1 MKKLFASVVL
11 VIIAVVVIRGLLF
24 GVEQPNVDALAP
36 ITWDEAR
43 AMESLAGAIRIPT
56 ISEGDGRPLNTDA
69 FTAFHQYLATRYP
82 RVFSELDVEVIAGHS
97 LLLRWAGTGSQSPIL
112 FLAHQDVVP
121 VIPGSESSWRY
132 PPFAGTVADGF
143 IWGRGALDD
152 KGSLISI
159 LESAER
165 LLSEGFVPA
174 RTIYLAFGHDE
185 EIGGEGA
192 KEIAAALAQ
201 RNERLGFL
209 LDEGGFVTK
218 GLMPGVE
225 GRVAL
230 VGPAEK
236 GYVSLKISAQ
246 GEGGHASM
254 PPTHTALGRVAK
266 AIARL
271 EENPFPADLSFTRDT
286 LQALGSKAPFIQRLV
301 FANLWLLEPLAE
313 NMMSQI
319 PAANAGI
326 RTTTA
331 ATMMSASVK
340 DNVLPLSATA
350 VVNFRILPGD
360 TVESVT
366 AYVNRVIDDP
376 QITVSPYSDFA
387 NNPSKVAPVDSGGY
401 RVLSEVIRQRRPDTA
416 VAPRL
421 VVGATDARHFE
432 AIADASYRF
441 LGLEVGPEE
450 LAGMHGS
457 NERVSVESFMDAV
470 HIYYRLMQRAEE
482 L

>member
-1 MKKLFASVVL
+1 MKKLLAIAFLALIAFVL
-11 VIIAVVVIRGLLF
+11 IRGLMF
-24 GVEQPNVDALAP
+24 GVDAVEVQGIEP
-36 ITWDEAR
+36 IAWEEGR
-43 AMESLAGAIRIPT
+43 PLESLIAAIQIPT
-56 ISEGDGRPLNTDA
+56 ISEGDGRPVNAKA
-69 FTAFHQYLATRYP
+69 FADFRQYLALRYP
-82 RVFSELDVEVIAGHS
+82 RVFNELEVEILAEHS
-97 LLLRWAGTGSQSPIL
+97 LLLRWDGSGSQSPVM

-132 PPFAGTVADGF
+132 PPFAGVVSEGF

-165 LLSEGFVPA
+165 LLSEGFVPE
-174 RTIYLAFGHDE
+174 RTIYFAFGHDE

-192 KEIAAALAQ
+192 KAIAKALAL
-201 RNERLGFL
+201 RNVRLGFL

-218 GLMPGVE
+218 DLIPGIK

-230 VGPAEK
+230 IGPAEK
-236 GYVSLKISAQ
+236 GYVSLNISAK
-246 GEGGHASM
+246 GDGGHASM
-254 PPTHTALGRVAK
+254 PPSHTALGLVAR
-266 AIARL
+266 AITRL
-271 EENPFPADLSFTRDT
+271 ENNPFPADLSFTRDT
-286 LQALGSKAPFIQRLV
+286 LEALGSKAPFIQRLV
-301 FANLWLLEPLAE
+301 FANLWLLGPLAE
-313 NMMSQI
+313 SMMSDI
-319 PAANAGI
+319 PGANAGI

-340 DNVLPLSATA
+340 DNVLPLSANA

-360 TVESVT
+360 TVESVI

-376 QITVSPYSDFA
+376 EVVVSPYSDFA
-387 NNPSKVAPVDSGGY
+387 NNPSKVAPVGSGGY
-401 RVLSEVIRQRRPDTA
+401 QVLSEIIRQVRPDTA

-450 LAGMHGS
+450 LAGMHGT
-457 NERVSVESFMDAV
+457 NERVSVESFMDSV
-470 HIYYRLMQRAEE
+470 RIYYRLMQRSAE